1 MDMSLDK
8 LWETVK
14 GGEACC
20 AAVRGQRVEHNL
32 PTIQQQVAMEMV
44 PSHVLRTRPPLP
56 VGFRGIS
63 RTQGMNLDLPHCR
76 WILYCL
82 SHQRRPYS
90 CSVQLAQS
98 FSHVQF
104 FVTPWT
110 VACQASL
117 SITNSWSLLKL
128 MSIESVMPSKRLIL
142 CHSLFLLPSVFPSI
156 RVFSNELALCIR

>member
-1 MDMSLDK
+1 MWLVTQSCVTLCD
-8 LWETVK
+8 
-14 GGEACC
+14 
-20 AAVRGQRVEHNL
+20 
-32 PTIQQQVAMEMV
+32 PTDCTGSSVHGDS
-44 PSHVLRTRPPLP
+44 PGKNTG
-56 VGFRGIS
+56 VGCHTLLQGIFP
-63 RTQGMNLDLPHCR
+63 TQGMNLDLPHCR